1 LKKLIIVLAAIIA
14 TYTASAQQKI
24 GYLNSTDIMQSMTE
38 YKTMSDA
45 IEKKKGDYSKIM
57 EDMYAE
63 YDKKT
68 KALQADP
75 NMSKPMQETKVQ
87 ELKDLEKRMNDFQQK
102 AQTDLQAYAQ
112 EIAKPLQ
119 AKFQSA
125 VKELAKEKGFSYIF
139 DLAANSV
146 VYYPDAGSEYDL
158 SPAVKMKLGATLTP
172 PPAKTTQTRPGG
184 IGR

>member
-1 LKKLIIVLAAIIA
+1 LKKIIIVLAAIIA
-14 TYTASAQQKI
+14 THCASAQQKI
-24 GYLNSTDIMQSMTE
+24 GYLNSTEILQAMPE

-45 IEKKKGDYSKIM
+45 VEKKKADYSKMM

-68 KALQADP
+68 KELQSDP
-75 NMSKPMQETKVQ
+75 NISKPMQETKVQ

-102 AQTDLQAYAQ
+102 AQGDLQAYAQ

-125 VKELAKEKGFSYIF
+125 VKEIAKEQGFSYVL

-146 VYYPDAGSEYDL
+146 VYYPEGQGLDL
-158 SPAVKMKLGATLTP
+158 SPAVKSKLGANMSP
-172 PPAKTTQTRPGG
+172 PVKPMTSGPATGK
-184 IGR
+184 

>member
-14 TYTASAQQKI
+14 TNSSFAQQKI
-24 GYLNSTDIMQSMTE
+24 GYLNSTEIMQAMPE

-45 IEKKKGDYSKIM
+45 VDKKKAEYSKMM
-57 EDMYAE
+57 ETMYAE

-68 KALQADP
+68 KDLQADP
-75 NMSKPMQETKVQ
+75 NMAKPMQDMKVS

-102 AQTDLQAYAQ
+102 AQTDLQSYAQ

-125 VKELAKEKGFSYIF
+125 VKDIAKEQGFSYVL
-139 DLAANSV
+139 DLAANNV
-146 VYYPDAGSEYDL
+146 VYYPETGGYDL
-158 SPAVKMKLGATLTP
+158 SPAVKSKLGANMSP
-172 PPAKTTQTRPGG
+172 PMPPKSGSGRPAGK
-184 IGR
+184 